1 MKYYSSRLCNY
12 LTVDKTSPIFRIQLS
27 TSLTKSGFIFSG
39 IVVKCH
45 QSRSLTDNR
54 KTAREL
60 LVAQLDIQFNGED
73 SLNAQ
78 IRRVD
83 EKRRAVH
90 DNKKRKLNALKK
102 AWREREGIE

>member
-1 MKYYSSRLCNY
+1 M
-12 LTVDKTSPIFRIQLS
+12 
-27 TSLTKSGFIFSG
+27 FSG